1 MNERQ
6 KALLEALDNRILV
19 LDGAMGTMI
28 QQQNLTAADFGGPA
42 AWTGKCSFGAVAG
55 LAAADGSVGVSVG
68 CALATRGFFRSGLT
82 CLATLS
88 HSARSSSLKPRLRR
102 G

>member
-1 MNERQ
+1 MRPRESFERS
-6 KALLEALDNRILV
+6 RRPS
-19 LDGAMGTMI
+19 GASGG
-28 QQQNLTAADFGGPA
+28 AADFGGPA
-42 AWTGKCSFGAVAG
+42 AWTGKCGFGAVAG